1 MTSKS
6 SQPNGYEVSDLLREI
21 EVLREENAILR
32 EGFTRLYGAITRQY
46 SARGRDE
53 RANVEKYAR
62 TVEGMEPDDRPGYL
76 ASMGEV
82 MIEALAEAPSITV
95 VEGEGRFT
103 YSIRTRTENRA
114 LALVE
119 HVRTTGKA
127 SIKSTEARAVLETHE
142 GKPLDRKVVLR
153 ALEVAQG
160 ILRATSD
167 KVGGVTRLILSTS
180 SRRPSPT
187 SPQERESHNRIG
199 RVGGGG
205 LSRPRRWA
213 VPWDGED

>member
-1 MTSKS
+1 MINDPSKEY
-6 SQPNGYEVSDLLREI
+6 NVADLLREI
-21 EVLREENAILR
+21 EGLKAERDLFRDAFLRIYNAS
-32 EGFTRLYGAITRQY
+32 AAAY
-46 SARGRDE
+46 SAKGKDE
-53 RANVEKYAR
+53 KKDVAKYAR
-62 TVEGMEPDDRPGYL
+62 IVEGLQPEDRPGYL
-76 ASMGEV
+76 ATMGEV

>member
-1 MTSKS
+1 MKHS
-6 SQPNGYEVSDLLREI
+6 SQPGYEVSDLLREI

-46 SARGRDE
+46 SAKGRDE

-62 TVEGMEPDDRPGYL
+62 TVEGVDPEDRPGYL
-76 ASMGEV
+76 ATVGENMV
-82 MIEALAEAPSITV
+82 RALAEAPSITV

-119 HVRTTGKA
+119 HVRTTGKS

-187 SPQERESHNRIG
+187 SPQGRESHNRS
-199 RVGGGG
+199 VGGGG
-205 LSRPRRWA
+205 PSRPRRWA
-213 VPWDGED
+213 VPWDGAD

>member
-1 MTSKS
+1 MINDPSKEY
-6 SQPNGYEVSDLLREI
+6 NVADLLREI
-21 EVLREENAILR
+21 EALKAERDLLRDAFLRIYNAS
-32 EGFTRLYGAITRQY
+32 AAAY
-46 SARGRDE
+46 SAKGKDE
-53 RANVEKYAR
+53 KKDVAKYAR
-62 TVEGMEPDDRPGYL
+62 IVEGLQPEDRPGYL
-76 ASMGEV
+76 ATMGEV
-82 MIEALAEAPSITV
+82 MIEALAEEAPSTTV

-103 YSIRTRTENRA
+103 YTTRTRTENRA

-119 HVRTTGKA
+119 HVKTTGKTT
-127 SIKSTEARAVLETHE
+127 IKSTEARAVLETHE

-187 SPQERESHNRIG
+187 SPQERESHNRS
-199 RVGGGG
+199 VGGGG
-205 LSRPRRWA
+205 PSRPRRWA